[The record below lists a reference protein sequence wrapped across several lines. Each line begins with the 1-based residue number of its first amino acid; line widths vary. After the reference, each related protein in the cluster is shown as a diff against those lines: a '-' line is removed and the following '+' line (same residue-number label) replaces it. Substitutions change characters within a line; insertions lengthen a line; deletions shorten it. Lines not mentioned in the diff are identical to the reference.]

1 MSVAEHDLL
10 LRATLGPD
18 DTARDAYERWRAQAD
33 LATLDR
39 ASQRVLAL
47 LAERLGD
54 QRDDAVAAKVQRIAR
69 FTWLRTQ
76 VLLERTAPA
85 VRGLTESGV
94 PVMLIK
100 GAAVL
105 AHTGW
110 RVARRP
116 MDDLDIAVPRASA
129 TQAIEA
135 LIAAGFQPWFVPTR
149 AHLDETHAMGF
160 RDAAGA
166 QLDLHWHVLHS
177 SLHPDA
183 DGDFWAAAQPAELR
197 DVACSVMCREDALL
211 QAVTQGRESTETHP
225 LRWAADAAELLR
237 DAPAF
242 DWERVTEQARR
253 HRLTRDLR
261 QALDVLADV
270 TAVPVPDAGP
280 HRAAAPPA
288 RTPPGGGGR
297 RRPADAD
304 RRRARR

>member
-33 LATLDR
+33 LATIDR

-76 VLLERTAPA
+76 VLLERATPA
-85 VRGLTESGV
+85 VRRLTESGV

-116 MDDLDIAVPRASA
+116 MDDSTSLSAQLRHAGDRGAGRLRLRALVRPHPRA
-129 TQAIEA
+129 
-135 LIAAGFQPWFVPTR
+135 PR
-149 AHLDETHAMGF
+149 
-160 RDAAGA
+160 RD
-166 QLDLHWHVLHS
+166 
-177 SLHPDA
+177 PR
-183 DGDFWAAAQPAELR
+183 DGLP
-197 DVACSVMCREDALL
+197 
-211 QAVTQGRESTETHP
+211 
-225 LRWAADAAELLR
+225 
-237 DAPAF
+237 
-242 DWERVTEQARR
+242 
-253 HRLTRDLR
+253 
-261 QALDVLADV
+261 
-270 TAVPVPDAGP
+270 
-280 HRAAAPPA
+280 
-288 RTPPGGGGR
+288 
-297 RRPADAD
+297 
-304 RRRARR
+304 